1 LWSYGDGVAERY
13 PTPNVT
19 DVESLRAIAHPIRSK
34 MLAMLRYEGPA
45 TASELGRR
53 LGESS
58 GSTSYH
64 LRQLA
69 RYGFVEEDPE
79 QPNRRDKRWRAASR
93 VTHWSRAEMSTDPE
107 GREVSDAL
115 ERRQVLGAMEAFQ
128 RWLAARD
135 DLHPAWAE
143 GASLFDDLLRLT
155 PSQAIRLDNEL
166 MAVFARY
173 RTDPPPPDDADE
185 PVAHVRIYLQALPF
199 KEMPL

>member
-1 LWSYGDGVAERY
+1 MAERY

-79 QPNRRDKRWRAASR
+79 QPNRRDKRWRAAAR

-107 GREVSDAL
+107 GRQISDAL
-115 ERRQVLGAMEAFQ
+115 QRRQMLGAMEAYQ
-128 RWLAARD
+128 RWFAEQDSLDPR
-135 DLHPAWAE
+135 WADV
-143 GASLFDDLLRLT
+143 GGLFDDLLRLT
-155 PSQAIRLDNEL
+155 PSQTIRLDNEL
-166 MAVFARY
+166 MALFARY
-173 RTDPPPPDDADE
+173 RTDPPPPDDPDE
-185 PVAHVRIYLQALPF
+185 PVGHVRVYQQLLPF
-199 KEMPL
+199 KEVSLWPPS

>member
-1 LWSYGDGVAERY
+1 MAERY
-13 PTPNVT
+13 PPANVT
-19 DVESLRAIAHPIRSK
+19 DVESLRAIAHPIRAK
-34 MLAMLRYEGPA
+34 MLALLRYEGPA

-93 VTHWSRAEMSTDPE
+93 ITSWSRAEISADPQ

-115 ERRQVLGAMEAFQ
+115 ERRQMLGAVEALQ
-128 RWLAARD
+128 RWFVERDSLDPRLADA
-135 DLHPAWAE
+135 
-143 GASLFDDLLRLT
+143 GGVFDDLLRLT
-155 PSQAIRLDNEL
+155 PSQLRRLDSEL

-173 RTDPPPPDDADE
+173 RTDPPPPDDPDE
-185 PVAHVRIYLQALPF
+185 PTAHVRIYQQLLPF
-199 KEMPL
+199 EQVPLWPPS

>member
-1 LWSYGDGVAERY
+1 MVERY

-34 MLAMLRYEGPA
+34 MLAMLRYDGPA

-69 RYGFVEEDPE
+69 RFGFVEEDPE
-79 QPNRRDKRWRAASR
+79 QPNRRDRRWRAASR
-93 VTHWSRAEMSTDPE
+93 VTSWSRAEMSADAE
-107 GREVSDAL
+107 GREVNDAL
-115 ERRQVLGAMEAFQ
+115 ERRQMLGAVEAFQ
-128 RWLAARD
+128 RWQAGRD
-135 DLHPAWAE
+135 TLGPAWAE

-166 MAVFARY
+166 MAVFARF
-173 RTDPPPPDDADE
+173 RTDPPPPDE
-185 PVAHVRIYLQALPF
+185 PGEPLAHVRIYLQALPF
-199 KEMPL
+199 KEVPLWPPS

>member
-1 LWSYGDGVAERY
+1 MPERY

-19 DVESLRAIAHPIRSK
+19 DIESLRAVAHPIRSK

-58 GSTSYH
+58 GSASYH

-69 RYGFVEEDPE
+69 RYGFIEEDAE

-93 VTHWSRAEMSTDPE
+93 FTSWSRADMSSDPE
-107 GREVSDAL
+107 GREINDAL
-115 ERRQVLGAMEAFQ
+115 ERRQMLGAVEAFQ
-128 RWLAARD
+128 RWFATRDGLDARWVD
-135 DLHPAWAE
+135 A
-143 GASLFDDLLRLT
+143 GGLFDDLLRLT
-155 PSQAIRLDNEL
+155 PSQTLRLDNEL

-173 RTDPPPPDDADE
+173 RTDPPPPDDPDE
-185 PVAHVRIYLQALPF
+185 PVAHVRIYQQLLPF
-199 KEMPL
+199 EEIPL